1 MYKMKLKY
9 SFLFFWLLIS
19 FGGFSQ
25 EIPANAIIENNKL
38 SNYLKGEVK
47 ANFKNNKNISV
58 EELAFY
64 LREKYAERYF
74 FNWKNFD
81 SRFKEYQSIYPAVK
95 NEHNERSADHIAKF
109 PANSKWKLP
118 FNYINGETV
127 NAYAVRHLARQHK
140 MVDVAFEYHYS
151 NKNLTYL
158 NYFKNQ
164 LKSLNTAL
172 KSNQFEQLEDGNGTY
187 EAFRSGYRVL
197 NWLQIHSFF
206 LGETNYSDADQLTT
220 IATLLQHGANLYES
234 NQEFVP
240 GNHQTRGMSALAMLS
255 IILRDFKGTD
265 VWYKHSMKLLEEHL
279 SKEINDDGFQFE
291 RSVHYH
297 MSDIDNYYY
306 VYQLAKISNLEVN
319 EFWENKL
326 KSLFTTL
333 VKIAYPDGTAPV
345 LQDDTNNP
353 WAEKNNISGATTLGY
368 LLFGDAE
375 LGSLSTN
382 SVDAK
387 TYWYLNTAQLQMLAN
402 IQKKQPEIKSTSFP
416 TTGYYIFREGW
427 NGNDKMMIISAGLD
441 KEKPD
446 HQHGDM
452 LGVQAMA
459 FGKVVLPNYQV
470 RYSLP
475 DYEFFKN
482 SMVKNVALVDDELQG
497 KKYKGNQGGSGF
509 GKFGEL
515 PKPKVLGWNIGNGIE
530 YFIGSHDGFED
541 SGVQY
546 ARQVLNVNNDFWI
559 VKDNF
564 KSDKEHTYK
573 QVWQGHYSLENS
585 PNLIR
590 STFDDATGL
599 DIYQLNVV
607 DTVENSGARG
617 KQWSVIL
624 KKQEGNFSFLTVI
637 FPYKGFD
644 NRIDELSK
652 SPNFKG
658 WNLNN
663 SDFKIEGKNAVLL
676 SKDNTVLIFSASEI
690 IYKNIKIESS
700 TPLDVSIKIEN
711 NKLIIESINIEN
723 TYISIQESKNILVN
737 SKPSLNQFNLKISDI
752 IEITFE

>member
-1 MYKMKLKY
+1 M
-9 SFLFFWLLIS
+9 FVFFN
-19 FGGFSQ
+19 GFSQ
-25 EIPANAIIENNKL
+25 EIPANSIIANSKL
-38 SNYLKGEVK
+38 SHYLNNQAI
-47 ANFKNNKNISV
+47 ANFKNKKNISQ

-74 FNWKNFD
+74 FNWKNFE
-81 SRFKEYQSIYPAVK
+81 SRFKDYQSIYPASK
-95 NEHNERSADHIAKF
+95 NEHSERAADHMAKF
-109 PANSKWKLP
+109 SAITKWKLP
-118 FNYINGETV
+118 FNYLNGEPV

-151 NKNLTYL
+151 NKNQTYL

-172 KSNQFEQLEDGNGTY
+172 NSNQFEQMKDGNGTY
-187 EAFRSGYRVL
+187 EAFRAGYRVL

-220 IATLLQHGANLYES
+220 IATLLQHGASLYQN

-255 IILRDFKGTD
+255 IVLRDFKGTD

-279 SKEINDDGFQFE
+279 AKEINDDGFQFE

-319 EFWENKL
+319 EFWEQKL

-333 VKIAYPDGTAPV
+333 VKIAYPDGSAPV
-345 LQDDTNNP
+345 LQDDTDDP
-353 WAEKNNISGATTLGY
+353 WAEKNNISGAITLGY

-375 LGSLSTN
+375 MGYLAEN

-387 TYWYLNTAQLQMLAN
+387 TYWYLNNAQLEMLTN
-402 IQKKQPEIKSTSFP
+402 IQKQQPQIKSTSFP

-427 NGNDKMMIISAGLD
+427 NANDKMMTISAGLD
-441 KEKPD
+441 KDKPD

-459 FGKVVLPNYQV
+459 YGKVVLPNYQV

-515 PKPKVLGWNIGNGIE
+515 PKPTVLNWKVGSDIE
-530 YFIGSHDGFED
+530 YFIGSHNGFEK
-541 SGVQY
+541 SGIKYV
-546 ARQVLNVNNDFWI
+546 RQVINVNNDFWI

-590 STFDDATGL
+590 STFDDAAGL
-599 DIYQLNVV
+599 DIFQLNSV
-607 DTVENSGARG
+607 DGVENSGTRG
-617 KQWSVIL
+617 KQWSVIS
-624 KKQEGNFSFLTVI
+624 KKQEGDFSFATII

-644 NRIDELSK
+644 NRINELAK
-652 SPNFKG
+652 LPNFKG
-658 WNLNN
+658 WNLYN
-663 SDFKIEGKNAVLL
+663 SNWKVIGENTTLL
-676 SKDNTVLIFSASEI
+676 SKGDEVIILAGSEI
-690 IYKNIKIESS
+690 QFKNIKISSS
-700 TPLDVSIKIEN
+700 TPLDLIIKIKSTTLDVQSANIN
-711 NKLIIESINIEN
+711 NCE
-723 TYISIQESKNILVN
+723 ISIEGASSILVN
-737 SKPSLNQFNLKISDI
+737 SIKSKNQFTVGITDE
-752 IEITFE
+752 IEIAF